1 MAPAVSRSGVSLSSD
16 RRGGCTPCSRPGSG
30 SICVDDE
37 YLRCVAVSPTVV
49 VCSFVLEIPVLCV
62 FFCNCVLRSGY
73 VDVLCKACVI

>member
-49 VCSFVLEIPVLCV
+49 VCSFVVEIPVFV
-62 FFCNCVLRSGY
+62 FSSVIVCSGLGTSMFCAKPV
-73 VDVLCKACVI
+73 